1 MITAKVHTRKELLT
15 ILGQHTRRIQSL
27 GVKRLGVFGSFARD
41 EAKESSDI
49 DFLVEFKEEARN
61 FDNFMDLAFL
71 LEEITGR
78 RVELLT
84 PQSLSKHIGPYI
96 LKEVEY
102 VSFAA

>member
-1 MITAKVHTRKELLT
+1 MMPVKTKEELFERILLSQE
-15 ILGQHTRRIQSL
+15 IIRGY
-27 GVKRLGVFGSFARD
+27 GVERLGIFGSFARNTVV
-41 EAKESSDI
+41 KESDV
-49 DFLVEFKEEARN
+49 DFFIHFDPKQKTFK
-61 FDNFMDLAFL
+61 NFMKLAEI

-78 RVELLT
+78 RIEMVT